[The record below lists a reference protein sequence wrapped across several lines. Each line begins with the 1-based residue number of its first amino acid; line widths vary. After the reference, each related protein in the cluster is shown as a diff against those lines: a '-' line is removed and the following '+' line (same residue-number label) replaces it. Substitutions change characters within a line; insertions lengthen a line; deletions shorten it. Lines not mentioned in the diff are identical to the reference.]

1 MRVAV
6 VGVGRWGINHVRV
19 LAEIMREGREGVE
32 VDDVIVADANLAR
45 AREVAKLYNLSG
57 YTNDLT
63 DLVRRG
69 VDAVVV
75 AVPTL
80 YHYEV
85 TLKLLP
91 HADVL
96 VEKPI
101 AVKLEEAEEMVKLA
115 EREGRILAVGHI
127 MRFNPVVPALKD
139 RLAESKSEVIYIAA
153 QRVGPGPAGGHSLNL
168 GVAHDLLVHDVDVA
182 CFLLDSLPSLVYAS
196 AVWEPTY
203 PYETEVTALYF
214 FKEIGVTADLRASWR
229 VSPNFKKRV
238 ISVQLRD
245 RVLEAD
251 YILQTITVERGLVE
265 HRSRGRYADLVS
277 AYTSRIRE
285 TWSMLGAKREP
296 LLLEDVHFLRCVEK
310 REEPLNSGEVGFRAL
325 KCILA
330 ALESAKTRA
339 PVRIDWS

>member
-6 VGVGRWGINHVRV
+6 IGVGRWGINHVRV
-19 LAEIMREGREGVE
+19 LTEIMREGREGVGVE
-32 VDDVIVADANLAR
+32 DVVVADISLAR
-45 AREVAKLYNLSG
+45 AREVAKLYSLEA
-57 YTNDLT
+57 YTNDLE
-63 DLVRRG
+63 DLVKAG
-69 VDAVVV
+69 VDAVIV

-85 TLKLLP
+85 VMKLLP

-101 AVKLEEAEEMVKLA
+101 AARLEEAEEMVKLA

-139 RLAESKSEVIYIAA
+139 RLAESRSEITYIAA
-153 QRVGPGPAGGHSLNL
+153 QRVGPGPAGRHSLNL
-168 GVAHDLLVHDVDVA
+168 GVAHDLLVHDVDVV

-196 AVWEPTY
+196 AVWEPSY
-203 PYETEVTALYF
+203 PYETEITALYS
-214 FKEIGVTADLRASWR
+214 FKELGVIADLRASWR
-229 VSPNFKKRV
+229 VSPNFKKRA
-238 ISVQLRD
+238 ISVQLKD
-245 RVLEAD
+245 RVFEAD

-265 HRSRGRYADLVS
+265 HRSRGRYADIVS

-296 LLLEDVHFLRCVEK
+296 LLLEDLHFLHCVK
-310 REEPLNSGEVGFRAL
+310 RKEEPLNSGEVGLKAL

-330 ALESAKTRA
+330 ALKSARRHS
-339 PVRIDWS
+339 PVEIEWP